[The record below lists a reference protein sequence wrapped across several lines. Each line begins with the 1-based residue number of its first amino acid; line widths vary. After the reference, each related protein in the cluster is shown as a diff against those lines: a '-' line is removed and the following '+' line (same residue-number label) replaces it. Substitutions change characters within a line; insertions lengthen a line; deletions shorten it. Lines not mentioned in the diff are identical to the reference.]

1 MAVSIFLMIFT
12 GYVCFYMYTVCWQGH
27 QVVPHTQ
34 GTINIKDVVTRLEQ
48 GTAHP
53 TNRRLLGTTRENI
66 HTACS
71 RIQAVLVLVRI
82 QRYHP
87 VLPVRVQQTP
97 SRYCQREFNEYHPR
111 LTVEDSTKAVQVLLV
126 KIQQRLS
133 KYCQWR
139 FLESCPSITSEF
151 SAKTVQ
157 VLPVKAQRKL
167 SRYYQCGFNKS
178 SPGITSEYSTKPVK
192 VLTGGVSVER
202 EFALCLEENEMKF
215 AGFWKIFYVKTL
227 GRGINEWD
235 NDFGMVK
242 K

>member
-1 MAVSIFLMIFT
+1 MAVSIFLMILT

-53 TNRRLLGTTRENI
+53 TNRRLLGTTRENT

-87 VLPVRVQQTP
+87 VLPVRAQQTP
-97 SRYCQREFNEYHPR
+97 SRYCQREFNEHHPR
-111 LTVEDSTKAVQVLLV
+111 ITVEDSTKAVQVLPV
-126 KIQQRLS
+126 KVPRKPS
-133 KYCQWR
+133 KYRQWM
-139 FLESCPSITSEF
+139 F
-151 SAKTVQ
+151 SKN
-157 VLPVKAQRKL
+157 
-167 SRYYQCGFNKS
+167 C
-178 SPGITSEYSTKPVK
+178 PGITSEGSTKAVQ
-192 VLTGGVSVER
+192 VLPMRIQQKLSGYNQRILHERTGGVSVER

-215 AGFWKIFYVKTL
+215 AGFWKILYVKTL

-235 NDFGMVK
+235 NDFGMMK